1 MERWISRKDRD
12 TRSRATI
19 VKGGSRAFLVALT
32 ALLTLLMV
40 PLGTNAQSDWS
51 APRTVYIPESGHTI
65 DGVFLDVWRDGG
77 GAAAFGNPITA
88 EITEN
93 GRTVQ
98 YYEFARFEYVPDDP
112 NGNIVQFGEIGRELK
127 PVTVFRAKPALAG
140 STEAQ
145 DGLIR
150 IAAELQAWAPLPA
163 SDARVPDSA
172 TRRFVADTQHSVQN
186 GFKDFWE
193 ATGEASYLGNPLTEE
208 FLRDGVTYQIFER
221 GKLSWTD
228 TTGVVM
234 EPVGSLLVKQFG
246 LETTPPDGAENYPW
260 YSEDLF
266 IPPPPPEPESVIP
279 SNPGGERWVSVNLSS
294 QYMVAYEG
302 DVAVNETYV
311 STGRPGFDTPVGT
324 FYVSYSLESQ
334 HMEGVLGGEYY
345 NVPDVPF
352 VMYFTDGGHAI
363 HGAYWHSNFGAVMS
377 HGCVNLP
384 VGFAEWLF
392 YWAPGGMRIEISY

>member
-1 MERWISRKDRD
+1 MKRWISRKDRD
-12 TRSRATI
+12 ARSRATI

-40 PLGTNAQSDWS
+40 PLGASAQSDWV
-51 APRTVYIPESGHTI
+51 APSTVYVPESGHTI
-65 DGVFLDVWRDGG
+65 DGVFLDVWRNGG
-77 GAAAFGNPITA
+77 GAAAYGNPITP
-88 EITEN
+88 EFTEH

-112 NGNIVQFGEIGRELK
+112 NGNVVHFGEIGRELK
-127 PVTVFRAKPALAG
+127 PVTVFRSKPAISG
-140 STEAQ
+140 SAESQ
-145 DGLIR
+145 DGLTR
-150 IAAELQAWAPLPA
+150 IAAELQAWTPLPS
-163 SDARVPDSA
+163 SDARVPDSP
-172 TRRFVADTQHSVQN
+172 TRIYVADTQHTVQN

-193 ATGEASYLGNPLTEE
+193 ATGDVSYLGNPLTEE

-221 GKLSWTD
+221 GKLSWTAAA
-228 TTGVVM
+228 GVVM

-246 LETTPPDGAENYPW
+246 LETAPQPGAEDYPW

-266 IPPPPPEPESVIP
+266 IPPPEPEPVIA

-302 DVAVNETYV
+302 NVPVNETYV

-334 HMEGVLGGEYY
+334 NMEGVLGGEYY

-352 VMYFTDGGHAI
+352 VMYFTDVGHAI